1 MRAVSIQY
9 IDLARVLFNM
19 IGKRIYFLLLALAM
33 LAGVVIVEAKS
44 YRVKDIPNVQ
54 LKDHTRF
61 VSNPDG
67 ILSRDAVA
75 RIDSLCYSLRERG
88 IAEVVVVAVDDI
100 KPRDMFSFSQQL
112 FTSWGVG
119 DDKLDN
125 GLGILLVKDMR
136 EVRFHTGY
144 GLEGVLTDAMCVQIQ
159 QDYMLPSFR
168 DGDYSRGMVLGVEA
182 VDGLL
187 TNGELPRAEKQSDSS
202 AMIMALI
209 ITLLLVGVPIFFV
222 FRAARAN
229 SKCPSC
235 GKHALRVT
243 DRSVIEK
250 SATHV
255 TIHET
260 LVCDNC
266 HTIHTR
272 TTRRDNGSGGGGII
286 FLPMGFGGGRGGR
299 GGGFG
304 GGSFG
309 GGFGG
314 GSFGGGGGGSS
325 W

>member
-1 MRAVSIQY
+1 MVAKRVY
-9 IDLARVLFNM
+9 I
-19 IGKRIYFLLLALAM
+19 LLLALAM
-33 LAGVVIVEAKS
+33 FVGLGEVEARG
-44 YRVKDIPNVQ
+44 YRVKDIQNVQ
-54 LKDHTRF
+54 LQDRTRF

-75 RIDSLCYSLRERG
+75 RLDSLCYSLKERG
-88 IAEVVVVAVDDI
+88 IAEVAIVAVDDI
-100 KPRDMFSFSQQL
+100 ASRDVFSFSQEL
-112 FTSWGVG
+112 FETWGVG
-119 DDKLDN
+119 DDALDN

-168 DGDYSRGMVLGVEA
+168 DGDYSAGMVLGVEA
-182 VDGLL
+182 VNTLL
-187 TNGELPRAEKQSDSS
+187 TSGELPRAEGGDDEM
-202 AMIMALI
+202 AMIMALF
-209 ITLLLVGVPIFFV
+209 ITLFLVVLPLFLIV
-222 FRAARAN
+222 VADRAKKR
-229 SKCPSC
+229 CPSC
-235 GKHALRVT
+235 GKHTLRVT
-243 DRSVIEK
+243 DRSIVEK
-250 SATHV
+250 TATHI

-266 HTIHTR
+266 KTIHTR
-272 TTRRDNGSGGGGII
+272 TTRRNNGGGGNGII
-286 FLPMGFGGGRGGR
+286 FMPMGFGGGR

-314 GSFGGGGGGSS
+314 GSFGGGGGGSR

>member
-1 MRAVSIQY
+1 MV
-9 IDLARVLFNM
+9 
-19 IGKRIYFLLLALAM
+19 GKRVYVLLLALAM
-33 LAGVVIVEAKS
+33 FVGLGEVEARG
-44 YRVKDIPNVQ
+44 YRVKDIQNVQ
-54 LKDHTRF
+54 LQDRTRF

-75 RIDSLCYSLRERG
+75 RLDSLCYSLKERG
-88 IAEVVVVAVDDI
+88 IAEVAIVAVDDI
-100 KPRDMFSFSQQL
+100 ASRDVFGFSQEL
-112 FTSWGVG
+112 FETWGVG
-119 DDKLDN
+119 DDALDN

-168 DGDYSRGMVLGVEA
+168 DGDYSAGMVLGVEA
-182 VDGLL
+182 VDTLL
-187 TNGELPRAEKQSDSS
+187 TSGELPRAEGGDDEM
-202 AMIMALI
+202 AMIMALF
-209 ITLLLVGVPIFFV
+209 ITLFLVVLPLFLIV
-222 FRAARAN
+222 VADRAKKR
-229 SKCPSC
+229 CPSC

-243 DRSVIEK
+243 DRSIVEK
-250 SATHV
+250 TATHI

-266 HTIHTR
+266 KTIHTR
-272 TTRRDNGSGGGGII
+272 TTRRNNGAGGNGII
-286 FLPMGFGGGRGGR
+286 FMPMGFGGGR

-314 GSFGGGGGGSS
+314 GSFGGGGGGSR

>member
-1 MRAVSIQY
+1 MG
-9 IDLARVLFNM
+9 L
-19 IGKRIYFLLLALAM
+19 GE
-33 LAGVVIVEAKS
+33 VEARG
-44 YRVKDIPNVQ
+44 YRVNDIQNVQ
-54 LKDHTRF
+54 LQDRTRF

-75 RIDSLCYSLRERG
+75 RLDSLCYSLKERG
-88 IAEVVVVAVDDI
+88 IAEVAIVAVDDI
-100 KPRDMFSFSQQL
+100 ASRDVFSFSQEL
-112 FTSWGVG
+112 FETWGVG
-119 DDKLDN
+119 DDALDN

-168 DGDYSRGMVLGVEA
+168 DGDYSAGMVLGVEA
-182 VDGLL
+182 VDTLL
-187 TNGELPRAEKQSDSS
+187 TSGELPRAEGDDDEM
-202 AMIMALI
+202 AMIMALF
-209 ITLLLVGVPIFFV
+209 ITLFLVVLPLFLIV
-222 FRAARAN
+222 VADRAKKR
-229 SKCPSC
+229 CPSC

-243 DRSVIEK
+243 DRSIVEK
-250 SATHV
+250 TATHV

-266 HTIHTR
+266 KTIHTR
-272 TTRRDNGSGGGGII
+272 TTRRNNGGGGNGII
-286 FLPMGFGGGRGGR
+286 FMPMGFGGGRGS
-299 GGGFG
+299 GFG

-314 GSFGGGGGGSS
+314 GSFGGGGGGSR

>member
-1 MRAVSIQY
+1 
-9 IDLARVLFNM
+9 
-19 IGKRIYFLLLALAM
+19 M
-33 LAGVVIVEAKS
+33 LAGVTTLEAKS
-44 YRVKDIPNVQ
+44 YGVKDIPNVQ
-54 LKDHTRF
+54 LRDRTRF

-67 ILSRDAVA
+67 ILSHDAVA
-75 RIDSLCYSLRERG
+75 RIDSLCYSLKERG

-125 GLGILLVKDMR
+125 GLGILLVRDMR

-168 DGDYSRGMVLGVEA
+168 AGDYSRGMVLGVEA

-187 TNGELPRAEKQSDSS
+187 TNGELPRAERESDDS
-202 AMIMALI
+202 AMIMTFF
-209 ITLLLVGVPIFFV
+209 ITLLLVGVPLFFV
-222 FRAARAN
+222 FRAVRAN

-243 DRSVIEK
+243 DRAIVEK
-250 SATHV
+250 TATHV
-255 TIHET
+255 TIVET
-260 LVCDNC
+260 LVCDHC
-266 HTIHTR
+266 HTTHTR
-272 TTRRDNGSGGGGII
+272 TTRRDNGGGGGGIL
-286 FLPMGFGGGRGGR
+286 FVPMGFGGGRGS
-299 GGGFG
+299 GFG
-304 GGSFG
+304 GGS
-309 GGFGG
+309 FGG

>member
-1 MRAVSIQY
+1 M
-9 IDLARVLFNM
+9 M
-19 IGKRIYFLLLALAM
+19 IGKRIYILLLAVAM
-33 LAGVVIVEAKS
+33 LAGIVVTEARS
-44 YRVKDIPNVQ
+44 YGVKDIPNVQ
-54 LKDHTRF
+54 LQDRTRF

-75 RIDSLCYSLRERG
+75 HLDSICYSLKERG

-100 KPRDMFSFSQQL
+100 KSGDVFSFSQQL
-112 FTSWGVG
+112 FESWGVG
-119 DDKLDN
+119 DDELDN

-144 GLEGVLTDAMCVQIQ
+144 GLEGVLPDATCVQIQ

-168 DGDYSRGMVLGVEA
+168 EGDYSEGMVLGVEA

-187 TNGELPRAEKQSDSS
+187 TNGELPRAKRSDEDGS
-202 AMIMALI
+202 AMVLALV
-209 ITLLLVGVPIFFV
+209 ITLLFIVVPLAFV
-222 FRAARAN
+222 IRSVLAS
-229 SKCPSC
+229 SKCPNC

-243 DRSVIEK
+243 ERAIVEK
-250 SATHV
+250 TATHV

-266 HTIHTR
+266 HTTHTR
-272 TTRRDNGSGGGGII
+272 TTRRNNGGGGGIL
-286 FLPMGFGGGRGGR
+286 FLPMGFGGMGGR

-314 GSFGGGGGGSS
+314 GSFGGGGGGSR

>member
-1 MRAVSIQY
+1 MV
-9 IDLARVLFNM
+9 
-19 IGKRIYFLLLALAM
+19 GKRVYVLLLALAM
-33 LAGVVIVEAKS
+33 FVGLGEVEARG
-44 YRVKDIPNVQ
+44 YRVKDIQNVQ
-54 LKDHTRF
+54 LLDRTRF

-75 RIDSLCYSLRERG
+75 RLDSLCYSLKERG
-88 IAEVVVVAVDDI
+88 IAEVAIVAVDDI
-100 KPRDMFSFSQQL
+100 ASRDVFSFSQEL
-112 FTSWGVG
+112 FETWGVG
-119 DDKLDN
+119 DDRLDN

-168 DGDYSRGMVLGVEA
+168 DGDYSAGMVLGVEA
-182 VDGLL
+182 VDTLL
-187 TNGELPRAEKQSDSS
+187 TSGELPRAEGGDDEM
-202 AMIMALI
+202 AMIMALF
-209 ITLLLVGVPIFFV
+209 ITLFLVVLPLFLIV
-222 FRAARAN
+222 VADRAKKR
-229 SKCPSC
+229 CPSC

-243 DRSVIEK
+243 DRSIVEK
-250 SATHV
+250 TATHV

-266 HTIHTR
+266 KTIHTR
-272 TTRRDNGSGGGGII
+272 TTRRNNGGGGNGIV
-286 FLPMGFGGGRGGR
+286 FMPMGFGGGR

-314 GSFGGGGGGSS
+314 GSFGGGGGGSR

>member
-1 MRAVSIQY
+1 MKVGQ
-9 IDLARVLFNM
+9 
-19 IGKRIYFLLLALAM
+19 RIYILLLAVAI
-33 LAGVVIVEAKS
+33 LAGVVDVQAKR
-44 YRVKDIPNVQ
+44 YGVKDIPNVQ
-54 LKDHTRF
+54 LQDRTRF

-67 ILSRDAVA
+67 ILSREAVMHL
-75 RIDSLCYSLRERG
+75 DSICYSLKERG

-100 KPRDMFSFSQQL
+100 KSGDVFSFSQQL

-119 DDKLDN
+119 DGELDN

-144 GLEGVLTDAMCVQIQ
+144 GLEGVLPDATCVQIQ

-168 DGDYSRGMVLGVEA
+168 EGDYSAGMVHGVEA

-187 TNGELPRAEKQSDSS
+187 TTGELPRAERSEDDEA
-202 AMIMALI
+202 AMIMAFI
-209 ITLLLVGVPIFFV
+209 MTLLLVVVPLIFI
-222 FRAARAN
+222 FRSVRA
-229 SKCPSC
+229 STKCPNC
-235 GKHALRVT
+235 GKHTLRVT
-243 DRSVIEK
+243 ERAIVERT
-250 SATHV
+250 ATHV
-255 TIHET
+255 TIQEI

-266 HTIHTR
+266 HTTHTR
-272 TTRRDNGSGGGGII
+272 TTRRNNGGGGIV
-286 FLPMGFGGGRGGR
+286 FMPMGFGGMGR

-314 GSFGGGGGGSS
+314 GSFGGGGGGSR

>member
-9 IDLARVLFNM
+9 IDLARVYLNM
-19 IGKRIYFLLLALAM
+19 IAKRVYILLVALVM
-33 LAGVVIVEAKS
+33 LVGVTTVEAKS
-44 YRVKDIPNVQ
+44 YGVKDIPNVQ
-54 LKDHTRF
+54 LQDRTRF

-67 ILSRDAVA
+67 ILSQDAVA
-75 RIDSLCYSLRERG
+75 RIDSLCYSLKERG

-119 DDKLDN
+119 DKELDN

-159 QDYMLPSFR
+159 YEYMLPSFR
-168 DGDYSRGMVLGVEA
+168 EGDYSRGMVLGVEA

-187 TNGELPRAEKQSDSS
+187 TNGELPRAEQEEDDS
-202 AMIMALI
+202 AMIMALF
-209 ITLLLVGVPIFFV
+209 ITLVMVVLPLFIVI
-222 FRAARAN
+222 RAHRA
-229 SKCPSC
+229 SMKCPSC
-235 GKHALRVT
+235 GKHTLRVT
-243 DRSVIEK
+243 DRSVVEET
-250 SATHV
+250 ATHV

-260 LVCDNC
+260 LECDNC
-266 HTIHTR
+266 KTIHTR
-272 TTRRDNGSGGGGII
+272 TTRRDKGGGGGGII
-286 FLPMGFGGGRGGR
+286 FVPMSFGGGRR

>member
-1 MRAVSIQY
+1 MVAK
-9 IDLARVLFNM
+9 RV
-19 IGKRIYFLLLALAM
+19 YVLLLALAM
-33 LAGVVIVEAKS
+33 LVGLGEVEARG
-44 YRVKDIPNVQ
+44 YRVKDIQNVQ
-54 LKDHTRF
+54 LLDRTRF

-75 RIDSLCYSLRERG
+75 RLDSLCYSLKERG
-88 IAEVVVVAVDDI
+88 IAEVAIVAVDDI
-100 KPRDMFSFSQQL
+100 ASRDVFSFSQEL
-112 FTSWGVG
+112 FETWGVG
-119 DDKLDN
+119 DDRLDN

-168 DGDYSRGMVLGVEA
+168 EGDYSAGMVLGVEA
-182 VDGLL
+182 VDTLL
-187 TNGELPRAEKQSDSS
+187 TSGELPRAEGGDDEM
-202 AMIMALI
+202 AMIMALF
-209 ITLLLVGVPIFFV
+209 ITLFLVVLPLFLIV
-222 FRAARAN
+222 VADRAKKR
-229 SKCPSC
+229 CPSC

-243 DRSVIEK
+243 DKSIIEK
-250 SATHV
+250 TATHV

-266 HTIHTR
+266 KTVHTR
-272 TTRRDNGSGGGGII
+272 TTRRNNGGGGNGII
-286 FLPMGFGGGRGGR
+286 FMPMGFGGGR

-314 GSFGGGGGGSS
+314 GSFGGGGGGSR

>member
-1 MRAVSIQY
+1 
-9 IDLARVLFNM
+9 
-19 IGKRIYFLLLALAM
+19 M
-33 LAGVVIVEAKS
+33 LVGLGEVEARG
-44 YRVKDIPNVQ
+44 YRVKDIQNVQ
-54 LKDHTRF
+54 LQDRTRF

-75 RIDSLCYSLRERG
+75 RLDSLCYSLKERG
-88 IAEVVVVAVDDI
+88 IAEVAIVAVDDI
-100 KPRDMFSFSQQL
+100 ASRDVFGFSQEL
-112 FTSWGVG
+112 FETWGVG
-119 DDKLDN
+119 DDALDN

-168 DGDYSRGMVLGVEA
+168 DGDYSAGMVLGVEA
-182 VDGLL
+182 VDTLL
-187 TNGELPRAEKQSDSS
+187 TSGELPRAEGGDDEM
-202 AMIMALI
+202 AMIMALF
-209 ITLLLVGVPIFFV
+209 ITLFLVVLPLSLIV
-222 FRAARAN
+222 IADRAKKR
-229 SKCPSC
+229 CPSC

-243 DRSVIEK
+243 DRSIIEK
-250 SATHV
+250 TATHV

-266 HTIHTR
+266 KTIHTR
-272 TTRRDNGSGGGGII
+272 TTRRNNGGGGNGII
-286 FLPMGFGGGRGGR
+286 FMPMGFGGSR
-299 GGGFG
+299 GGGFGGGLG

-314 GSFGGGGGGSS
+314 GSFGGGGGGSR

>member
-1 MRAVSIQY
+1 MV
-9 IDLARVLFNM
+9 
-19 IGKRIYFLLLALAM
+19 GKRVYILLLALAIFVG
-33 LAGVVIVEAKS
+33 LGEVEARG
-44 YRVKDIPNVQ
+44 YRVKDIQNVQ
-54 LKDHTRF
+54 LQDRTRF

-75 RIDSLCYSLRERG
+75 RLDSLCYSLKEQG
-88 IAEVVVVAVDDI
+88 IAEVAIVAVDDI
-100 KPRDMFSFSQQL
+100 ASRDVFGFSQEL
-112 FTSWGVG
+112 FETWGVG
-119 DDKLDN
+119 DDALDN

-168 DGDYSRGMVLGVEA
+168 EGDYSAGMVLGVEA
-182 VDGLL
+182 VDTLL
-187 TNGELPRAEKQSDSS
+187 TSGELPRAVSEDDAS
-202 AMIMALI
+202 AMIMALF
-209 ITLLLVGVPIFFV
+209 ITLFLVVLPLSLIV
-222 FRAARAN
+222 IADRAKKR
-229 SKCPSC
+229 CPSC

-243 DRSVIEK
+243 DRSIIEK
-250 SATHV
+250 TATHV

-266 HTIHTR
+266 KTIHTR
-272 TTRRDNGSGGGGII
+272 TTRRNNGGGGNGI
-286 FLPMGFGGGRGGR
+286 FFMPMGFGGGR

-314 GSFGGGGGGSS
+314 GSFGGGGGGSR

>member
-1 MRAVSIQY
+1 MFVG
-9 IDLARVLFNM
+9 L
-19 IGKRIYFLLLALAM
+19 GE
-33 LAGVVIVEAKS
+33 VEARG
-44 YRVKDIPNVQ
+44 YRVKDIQNVQ
-54 LKDHTRF
+54 LLDRTRF

-75 RIDSLCYSLRERG
+75 RLDSLCYSLKERG
-88 IAEVVVVAVDDI
+88 IAEVAIVAVDDI
-100 KPRDMFSFSQQL
+100 ASRDVFSFSQEL
-112 FTSWGVG
+112 FETWGVG
-119 DDKLDN
+119 DDRLDN

-168 DGDYSRGMVLGVEA
+168 DGDYSAGMVLGVEA
-182 VDGLL
+182 VDTLL
-187 TNGELPRAEKQSDSS
+187 TSGELPSAEGDDDEM
-202 AMIMALI
+202 AMIMALF
-209 ITLLLVGVPIFFV
+209 ITLFLVVLPLFLIV
-222 FRAARAN
+222 VADRAKKR
-229 SKCPSC
+229 CPSC

-243 DRSVIEK
+243 DRSIVEK
-250 SATHV
+250 TATHV

-266 HTIHTR
+266 KTIHTR
-272 TTRRDNGSGGGGII
+272 TTRRNNGGGGNGII
-286 FLPMGFGGGRGGR
+286 FMPMGFGGGR

-314 GSFGGGGGGSS
+314 GSFGGGGGGSR

>member
-1 MRAVSIQY
+1 MVAK
-9 IDLARVLFNM
+9 RV
-19 IGKRIYFLLLALAM
+19 YVLLLALAM
-33 LAGVVIVEAKS
+33 FVGLGEVEARG
-44 YRVKDIPNVQ
+44 YRVKDIQNVQ
-54 LKDHTRF
+54 LQDRTRF

-75 RIDSLCYSLRERG
+75 RLDSLCYSLKERG
-88 IAEVVVVAVDDI
+88 IAEVAIVAVDDI
-100 KPRDMFSFSQQL
+100 ASRDVFGFSQEL
-112 FTSWGVG
+112 FETWGVG
-119 DDKLDN
+119 DDALDN

-168 DGDYSRGMVLGVEA
+168 DGDYSAGMVLGVEA
-182 VDGLL
+182 VDTLL
-187 TNGELPRAEKQSDSS
+187 TSGELPRAEGDDDEM
-202 AMIMALI
+202 AMIMALF
-209 ITLLLVGVPIFFV
+209 ITLFLVVLPLFLIV
-222 FRAARAN
+222 VADRAKKR
-229 SKCPSC
+229 CPSC

-243 DRSVIEK
+243 DRSIVEK
-250 SATHV
+250 TATHI

-266 HTIHTR
+266 KTIHTR
-272 TTRRDNGSGGGGII
+272 TTRRNNGGGGNGII
-286 FLPMGFGGGRGGR
+286 FMPMGFGGGR

-314 GSFGGGGGGSS
+314 GSFGGGGGGSR

>member
-1 MRAVSIQY
+1 MVAK
-9 IDLARVLFNM
+9 RV
-19 IGKRIYFLLLALAM
+19 YVLLLALAM
-33 LAGVVIVEAKS
+33 FVGLGEVEARS
-44 YRVKDIPNVQ
+44 YRVKDIQNVQ
-54 LKDHTRF
+54 LQDRTRF

-75 RIDSLCYSLRERG
+75 RLDSLCYSLKERG
-88 IAEVVVVAVDDI
+88 IAEVAIVAVDDI
-100 KPRDMFSFSQQL
+100 ASRDVFGFSQEL
-112 FTSWGVG
+112 FETWGVG
-119 DDKLDN
+119 DDALDN

-168 DGDYSRGMVLGVEA
+168 EGDYSAGMVLGVEA
-182 VDGLL
+182 VDTLL
-187 TNGELPRAEKQSDSS
+187 TSGELPRAEGGDDEM
-202 AMIMALI
+202 AMIMALF
-209 ITLLLVGVPIFFV
+209 ITLFLVVLPLFLIV
-222 FRAARAN
+222 VADRAKKR
-229 SKCPSC
+229 CPSC
-235 GKHALRVT
+235 GKHTLRVT
-243 DRSVIEK
+243 DRSIVEK
-250 SATHV
+250 TATHV

-266 HTIHTR
+266 KTIHTR
-272 TTRRDNGSGGGGII
+272 TTRRNNGGGGNGII
-286 FLPMGFGGGRGGR
+286 FMPMGFGGGR

-314 GSFGGGGGGSS
+314 GSFGGGGGGSR